1 MILSSKKTLRHCETS
16 SDCDAS
22 KNELCIESRC
32 VSVEEMQCNDDVDC
46 VSGMICGEDS
56 KCVAKFPCH
65 SDKDCYRGERCYPIS
80 GCGLVLE
87 GSPCEST
94 SDCGLN
100 MICVLKQCRSSRSG
114 DDDVTS
120 RPCNDVNQCVP
131 PSLCDMI
138 TKTCMTP
145 RTISG
150 EEEEG
155 EKREDNTKSNSLT
168 CSSITDCAEHYVC
181 MNEKCVYA
189 GTNTPCKGTP
199 DCAQGFKCVNK
210 FCQIVKLFKSCK
222 SSVLDCGN
230 MQTCSRKT
238 CISSPNQS
246 KCLRLICQL
255 SLYLMEY
262 HSNRRVVRVIFKREN
277 VTSNHFPNF
286 TVKRGNDQLY
296 HSFIPQV
303 PCFEHLRTVSKY

>member
-100 MICVLKQCRSSRSG
+100 MICVLKQCRSSRRSG

-138 TKTCMTP
+138 TKTCMSP

-150 EEEEG
+150 EEG

-246 KCLRLICQL
+246 KCL
-255 SLYLMEY
+255 
-262 HSNRRVVRVIFKREN
+262 
-277 VTSNHFPNF
+277 

-296 HSFIPQV
+296 HKFHVLNTYALCLKILNTS
-303 PCFEHLRTVSKY
+303 